1 LELGFESERHP
12 AKSASEVDAEEM
24 LPEYEL
30 KLRRVRQKEH
40 VTMSLSEEDK
50 RWVLEQLAE
59 NAQRLE
65 GRLRATR
72 SDLPAAVER
81 VETNL
86 LTEFYTWASP
96 IDARKRTHTA
106 VLRAV
111 EVEALSDRV
120 TKLEATS

>member
-1 LELGFESERHP
+1 
-12 AKSASEVDAEEM
+12 
-24 LPEYEL
+24 
-30 KLRRVRQKEH
+30 
-40 VTMSLSEEDK
+40 MSLSEEDK